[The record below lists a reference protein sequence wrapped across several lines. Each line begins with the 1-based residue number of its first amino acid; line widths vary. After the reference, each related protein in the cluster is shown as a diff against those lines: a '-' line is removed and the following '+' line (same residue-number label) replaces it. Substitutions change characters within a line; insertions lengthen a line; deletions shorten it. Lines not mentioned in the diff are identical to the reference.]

1 MFLTTKYLQ
10 NNMKYIFKIIVTSFA
25 VVISSYLLSGG
36 IHVDNYITAIFVA
49 IVLSVLNIFLK
60 PILILLTIPA
70 TILSLGIFLLVIN
83 AFIIVVAA
91 NVVDGFRVDSFGW
104 AFVFSIILSLVT
116 FLLELPDKIKTKK
129 IQIKRIKN
137 EQ

>member
-1 MFLTTKYLQ
+1 
-10 NNMKYIFKIIVTSFA
+10 MKYIFKIIVTSFA

-70 TILSLGIFLLVIN
+70 TIISFGFFLLVIN
-83 AFIIVVAA
+83 AFIIVIAA
-91 NVVDGFRVDSFGW
+91 NVVDGFRVDGFGW
-104 AFVFSIILSLVT
+104 AFIFSIILSLVT
-116 FLLELPDKIKTKK
+116 FLLELPDRIKSKK
-129 IQIKRIKN
+129 IQVKNFRN

>member
-1 MFLTTKYLQ
+1 
-10 NNMKYIFKIIVTSFA
+10 MKYIFKIIVTSFA

-49 IVLSVLNIFLK
+49 VVLLVLNIILK

-70 TILSLGIFLLVIN
+70 TIFSLGIFLLVIN
-83 AFIIVVAA
+83 AFIIVIAA
-91 NVVDGFRVDSFGW
+91 NVVDGFRVDGFGW
-104 AFVFSIILSLVT
+104 AFIFSIILSLVT
-116 FLLELPDKIKTKK
+116 FLLELPDRIKSKK
-129 IQIKRIKN
+129 IQVKKFRN

>member
-1 MFLTTKYLQ
+1 
-10 NNMKYIFKIIVTSFA
+10 MKYIFKIIVTSFA

-70 TILSLGIFLLVIN
+70 TIFSFGFFLLVIN
-83 AFIIVVAA
+83 AFIIVIAA
-91 NVVDGFRVDSFGW
+91 NVVDGFRVDGFGW
-104 AFVFSIILSLVT
+104 AFIFSIILSLVT
-116 FLLELPDKIKTKK
+116 FLLELPDRIKSKK
-129 IQIKRIKN
+129 IQVKNFRN

>member
-1 MFLTTKYLQ
+1 
-10 NNMKYIFKIIVTSFA
+10 MKYIFKIIVTSFS

-49 IVLSVLNIFLK
+49 VVLSVLNIFLK

-70 TILSLGIFLLVIN
+70 TIFSLGIFLLVIN
-83 AFIIVVAA
+83 AFIIVIAA

>member
-1 MFLTTKYLQ
+1 
-10 NNMKYIFKIIVTSFA
+10 MKYIFKIIVTSFS

-49 IVLSVLNIFLK
+49 VVLSVLNIFLK

-70 TILSLGIFLLVIN
+70 TIFSLGIFLLVIN
-83 AFIIVVAA
+83 AFIIVIAA

-116 FLLELPDKIKTKK
+116 FSLELPDRIKSKK

>member
-1 MFLTTKYLQ
+1 
-10 NNMKYIFKIIVTSFA
+10 MKYIFKIIVTSFA

-70 TILSLGIFLLVIN
+70 TIFSFGFFLLVIN
-83 AFIIVVAA
+83 AFIIVIAA
-91 NVVDGFRVDSFGW
+91 NVVDGFRVDGFGW
-104 AFVFSIILSLVT
+104 AFIFSIILSLVT
-116 FLLELPDKIKTKK
+116 FILELPDRIKSKK
-129 IQIKRIKN
+129 IQVKKFRN

>member
-1 MFLTTKYLQ
+1 
-10 NNMKYIFKIIVTSFA
+10 MKYIFKIIVTSFA

-49 IVLSVLNIFLK
+49 VVLSVLNIFLK

-70 TILSLGIFLLVIN
+70 TIFSLGIFLLVIN
-83 AFIIVVAA
+83 AFIIVIAA
-91 NVVDGFRVDSFGW
+91 NVVNGFRVDGFGW
-104 AFVFSIILSLVT
+104 AFIFSIILSLVT
-116 FLLELPDKIKTKK
+116 FILELPDRIKSKK
-129 IQIKRIKN
+129 IQVKKFRN

>member
-1 MFLTTKYLQ
+1 
-10 NNMKYIFKIIVTSFA
+10 MKYIFKIIVTSFA

-49 IVLSVLNIFLK
+49 VVLSVLNIFLK

-70 TILSLGIFLLVIN
+70 TIFSLGIFLLVIN
-83 AFIIVVAA
+83 TFIIVIAA

-116 FLLELPDKIKTKK
+116 FLLELPDRIKSKK

-137 EQ
+137 E

>member
-1 MFLTTKYLQ
+1 
-10 NNMKYIFKIIVTSFA
+10 MKYIFKIIVTSFA

-49 IVLSVLNIFLK
+49 VVLLVLNIILK

-70 TILSLGIFLLVIN
+70 TIFSLGIFLLVIN
-83 AFIIVVAA
+83 AFIIVIAA
-91 NVVDGFRVDSFGW
+91 NVVDGFRVDGFGW
-104 AFVFSIILSLVT
+104 AFIFSIILSLVT
-116 FLLELPDKIKTKK
+116 FLLELPDRIKSKK
-129 IQIKRIKN
+129 IQVKNFRN